1 MDAEPSTP
9 RIAHST
15 AMAFAKPRSSRWL
28 AHLCRLLAALLPALV
43 AWSMFARPI
52 EAFLPPLGSG
62 AEADMQ
68 TWQRVFVRLLA
79 LLPVSGT
86 AYGLWRA
93 ADCLHA
99 LARGEYFSE
108 RTARGLE
115 GLGAGMLAA
124 GVAGLLVAP
133 LAGLIATWN
142 AAPGKHALALSLDSD
157 AIMTLLFGAIVWQ
170 IASVLRRA
178 IALAAENAQFV

>member
-1 MDAEPSTP
+1 MDAQPNPHRAPSP
-9 RIAHST
+9 AP
-15 AMAFAKPRSSRWL
+15 AFAQRRVSR
-28 AHLCRLLAALLPALV
+28 AFAYLCRALAVLLPALV
-43 AWSMFARPI
+43 AWSVFARPI
-52 EAFLPPLGSG
+52 EALLPPLGSG
-62 AEADMQ
+62 AGADTEA
-68 TWQRVFVRLLA
+68 WQRLLVRVLA
-79 LLPVSGT
+79 LLPVSGA

-93 ADCLHA
+93 ADCLGA

-108 RTARGLE
+108 RAARGLE
-115 GLGAGMLAA
+115 GLGAGMLVA

-142 AAPGKHALALSLDSD
+142 AAPGMHALALSLDSNV
-157 AIMTLLFGAIVWQ
+157 IMTLLFGAIVRQ

>member
-1 MDAEPSTP
+1 ML
-9 RIAHST
+9 RT
-15 AMAFAKPRSSRWL
+15 ANSAATFAKPRSSRWL
-28 AHLCRLLAALLPALV
+28 AHLCRLLAVLLPALV
-43 AWSMFARPI
+43 AWSVFARPV
-52 EAFLPPLGSG
+52 EALLPPLGSG
-62 AEADMQ
+62 TGADLE
-68 TWQRVFVRLLA
+68 TWQRLLVRLLA

-93 ADCLHA
+93 ADCLCA
-99 LARGEYFSE
+99 LARGEYFGE

-115 GLGAGMLAA
+115 GLGAGMLIA
-124 GVAGLLVAP
+124 GIAGLLVAP

-142 AAPGKHALALSLDSD
+142 AAPGRHALALSLDSN

>member
-1 MDAEPSTP
+1 MNAQPNPHRTSNPSPTFVQ
-9 RIAHST
+9 R
-15 AMAFAKPRSSRWL
+15 RSSRWF
-28 AHLCRLLAALLPALV
+28 ARLCRLLAVLLPVLV
-43 AWSMFARPI
+43 AWSVFARPI
-52 EAFLPPLGSG
+52 ETLLPPLGSG
-62 AEADMQ
+62 AGADLHDA
-68 TWQRVFVRLLA
+68 QRLLLRLLA

-93 ADCLHA
+93 ADCLGA
-99 LARGEYFSE
+99 LARGDYFSE
-108 RTARGLE
+108 TTARGLE

-142 AAPGKHALALSLDSD
+142 AAPGGHALALSFDSN
-157 AIMTLLFGAIVWQ
+157 IVMTLLFGAIVWQ
-170 IASVLRRA
+170 VAAVLRRA